1 MEDLG
6 TLELIKK
13 EVEEKDGI
21 LTITAYYRKITNL
34 NWVTVDMTIIPEQ
47 YD

>member
-6 TLELIKK
+6 TLELIKQ

-21 LTITAYYRKITNL
+21 LTITAHYRKIVQL
-34 NWVTVDMTIIPEQ
+34 NWITVDITIKKDGE
-47 YD
+47 

>member
-6 TLELIKK
+6 TLELIKQ

-21 LTITAYYRKITNL
+21 LTITAHYRKVVHL
-34 NWVTVDMTIIPEQ
+34 NWITVTMKIKKDGE
-47 YD
+47 